1 METKLFITEDLMNEQ
16 PNTPMLPQPTGVSD
30 WFSTWGEAITKP
42 NEQTYAAMAARPEA
56 QTNNRAFIW
65 VFLAA
70 TVAAII
76 SGVLSAILEA
86 AGVATQQIPGLSDL
100 VGSAPRSA
108 IASLGIA
115 LCISPISGAIATLF
129 FAIFVGVVQWVA
141 RMFGGT
147 GTFSQLAYSL
157 AAISVPVT
165 LISSVLTPFSSI
177 GAVGYCAGGLSLL
190 LGLYALV
197 LQLMAVK
204 GVNRF
209 GWGQALGS
217 YFIPGVVICGICFCL
232 IFGLA
237 STLGL
242 AFSDIFDQINQT
254 IVP

>member
-1 METKLFITEDLMNEQ
+1 MDLKPFFPEDLMNEQ

-30 WFSTWGEAITKP
+30 WFSTWREAITRP
-42 NEQTYAAMAARPEA
+42 NEQTYAAMAQRPEA

-70 TVAAII
+70 TAAAII

-86 AGVATQQIPGLSDL
+86 AGVATQMSALSDL
-100 VGSAPRSA
+100 MGSAPRGA
-108 IASLGIA
+108 MAALGFA
-115 LCISPISGAIATLF
+115 LCGAPISGAIATLF

-147 GTFSQLAYSL
+147 GTFSQLAYPL

-165 LISSVLTPFSSI
+165 LISSLLTPF
-177 GAVGYCAGGLSLL
+177 GAVGVVGYCISGISIL
-190 LGLYALV
+190 LGLYALA

-217 YFIPGVVICGICFCL
+217 YFIPGIVICGICFCL
-232 IFGLA
+232 AFGLA
-237 STLGL
+237 SMLGL
-242 AFSDIFDQINQT
+242 ASSDIFNQINQT
-254 IVP
+254 LAP

>member
-1 METKLFITEDLMNEQ
+1 MNEQ
-16 PNTPMLPQPTGVSD
+16 PNTPMLPRPTGVND

-86 AGVATQQIPGLSDL
+86 AGVASQMPGLSDL
-100 VGSAPRSA
+100 MGSAPRSA
-108 IASLGIA
+108 MATLGIS
-115 LCISPISGAIATLF
+115 LCSAPISGAIATLF
-129 FAIFVGVVQWVA
+129 FAVFVGVVQWVA

-147 GTFSQLAYSL
+147 GTFSQLAYPL

-165 LISSVLTPFSSI
+165 IISSVLTPFGAV
-177 GAVGYCAGGLSLL
+177 GAVGYCISGISVL

-232 IFGLA
+232 AFGLA

-242 AFSDIFDQINQT
+242 AFSDIFDQIT
-254 IVP
+254 PTLTP

>member
-1 METKLFITEDLMNEQ
+1 MNEQ

-30 WFSTWGEAITKP
+30 WFSTWREAVTKP
-42 NEQTYAAMAARPEA
+42 NEMTYAALAERPEA
-56 QTNNRAFIW
+56 QTINRAFIW

-70 TVAAII
+70 TVAALI

-86 AGVATQQIPGLSDL
+86 AGVATQMPGLSDL
-100 VGSAPRSA
+100 MGSAPRGA
-108 IASLGIA
+108 MAAFGIA
-115 LCISPISGAIATLF
+115 LCGAPISGAIATLF

-141 RMFGGT
+141 RMFGGKA
-147 GTFSQLAYSL
+147 TFSQLAYSL

-165 LISSVLTPFSSI
+165 LISSVLTPFSTI
-177 GAVGYCAGGLSLL
+177 GTVGYCVGGISLL

-204 GVNRF
+204 GINRF

-217 YFIPGVVICGICFCL
+217 YFIPGIVICGICFCL

-254 IVP
+254 LVP